1 MPSKAE
7 PVEAEPVERDRWNA
21 RHAQAAL
28 PPVPAVLRE
37 NAHLLPSTGRA
48 LDLACGLGA
57 GALFL
62 AEAGL
67 QVSAWDRSPVAIQRL
82 QQEADRRGLVLD
94 TQVLDLS
101 AQPPEPES
109 FQVILVA
116 HFLDRTLAPA
126 ILRALK
132 PKGLL
137 FYQTFSREA
146 VSSTGP
152 TDPRYRL
159 APNELLQ
166 LFSGLCLRVYRE
178 EGRLGDIQQGC
189 RDLALFIGERP

>member
-1 MPSKAE
+1 MPSDTE
-7 PVEAEPVERDRWNA
+7 QRDRWNA
-21 RHAQAAL
+21 RHARASL

-82 QQEADRRGLVLD
+82 KQEADRRGLMLD
-94 TQVLDLS
+94 ARVRDLS
-101 AQPPEPES
+101 VQPPEPES

-116 HFLDRTLAPA
+116 HFLDRTLVPA
-126 ILRALK
+126 ILQALK

-137 FYQTFSREA
+137 FYQTFTREA
-146 VSSTGP
+146 VSSLGP
-152 TDPRYRL
+152 TDPHYRL

-166 LFSGLCLRVYRE
+166 LFSGLHLRFYRE
-178 EGRLGDIQQGC
+178 EGRLGDVRRGC
-189 RDLALFIGERP
+189 RDLALFIGERR